1 MRRITRS
8 ALMGAL
14 ILVGI
19 GCQDAT
25 TPRSSIDAQTP
36 QDASAVDSG
45 MVADG
50 DVQPVRV
57 DDTSAP
63 DANSDP
69 SDAPVSVDAGQEDSG
84 SIPEDSGA
92 EVEDSATLPEPLVLP
107 AGLVGAVADMSFAPA
122 FNGVVD
128 ENSVPAEAGALEGH
142 WTVLWFY
149 PFANTF
155 G

>member
-8 ALMGAL
+8 VLMSALM
-14 ILVGI
+14 LVGA
-19 GCQDAT
+19 GCEDAT
-25 TPRSSIDAQTP
+25 NPRGSIDALTSS
-36 QDASAVDSG
+36 DAYAVDSG
-45 MVADG
+45 MIADSDG
-50 DVQPVRV
+50 QPVGV
-57 DDTSAP
+57 YDTSLP
-63 DANSDP
+63 DADSDP
-69 SDAPVSVDAGQEDSG
+69 SDALVSVDIEQEDSG

-107 AGLVGAVADMSFAPA
+107 AGLVGAVADTSFAPA

-149 PFANTF
+149 PFASTF